1 MATITPTLT
10 ITSNAS
16 SATSSPGPISTALS
30 ISATSSLTVD
40 KLQANTLA
48 VTTSEA
54 ILFDGD
60 AESGGDGAG
69 GTVGSFLYLRNAT
82 GSSRLIYIGID
93 HDGGSATN
101 LAATDQADDGTAT
114 NAFRFLTL
122 KDGEFAFLPWDYT
135 CDLIVDADGA
145 GTLEYFL
152 FDR

>member
-10 ITSNAS
+10 ITANAS
-16 SATSSPGPISTALS
+16 SATTPGPISTAIS
-30 ISATSSLTVD
+30 ISATTNLTVD

-48 VTTSEA
+48 VSTSEA
-54 ILFDGD
+54 VLFDGD
-60 AESGGDGAG
+60 DISGGDGAG
-69 GTVGSFLYLRNAT
+69 GTVGCHLYLRNAT

-101 LAATDQADDGTAT
+101 LAATDQADDGSAT

>member
-69 GTVGSFLYLRNAT
+69 GTVGGFLYLRNAT
-82 GSSRLIYIGID
+82 GSTRNIHIGIVA
-93 HDGGSATN
+93 DGASAVD
-101 LAATDQADDGTAT
+101 LTASGDT
-114 NAFRFLTL
+114 ARLFTL
-122 KDGEFAFLPWDYT
+122 KDTEFAFMPYDYT
-135 CDLIVDADGA
+135 MDLVVDADGA